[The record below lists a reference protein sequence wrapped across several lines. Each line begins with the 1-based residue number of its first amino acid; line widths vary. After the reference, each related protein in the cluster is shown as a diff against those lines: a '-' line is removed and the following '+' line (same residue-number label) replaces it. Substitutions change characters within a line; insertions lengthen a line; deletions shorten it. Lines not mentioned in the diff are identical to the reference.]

1 MFESP
6 SRVLFDRDP
15 AIAQAIQGEL
25 TRERRSIE
33 LIASE
38 NFTSPAVLEAPR
50 NPAQQRKVSETSPRR
65 RSPRRSAASPVA

>member
-25 TRERRSIE
+25 TRERRWAERKRYSGYDI
-33 LIASE
+33 
-38 NFTSPAVLEAPR
+38 TPAVSRLPCAA
-50 NPAQQRKVSETSPRR
+50 NPAGGREHHKNGDPHV
-65 RSPRRSAASPVA
+65 